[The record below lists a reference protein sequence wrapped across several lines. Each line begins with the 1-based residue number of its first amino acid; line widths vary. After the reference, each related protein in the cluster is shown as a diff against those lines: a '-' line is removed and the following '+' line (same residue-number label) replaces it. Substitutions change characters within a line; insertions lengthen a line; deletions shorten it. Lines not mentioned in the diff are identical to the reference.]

1 MTLDLTGISKKSLL
15 VSAAKMVLTLVFFII
30 AGLYIW
36 QKKDEFRELDWPSL
50 AAVLLVAAAFVVNV
64 ALVSIYNLITAR
76 RLGTHLTLGE
86 SFMLSAVVAAG
97 NFVLPVRAGTGLR
110 ALYMKRVHD
119 FPISYF
125 ASGAVIFFVV
135 TVFSMSLAAV
145 CLLFAIYLKLGYFRG
160 DLSILFPFAMIV
172 SIIGVMIVRP
182 GRKHRLGNDQSW
194 LGSFQRSLF
203 LILGERKLVL
213 AAFAIVTTIFAI
225 ASLAWSVALRDSAPD
240 ITVLEALL
248 LAASQII
255 AGFITLTPGATGFQ
269 ELVAL
274 YVGKSF
280 TATTTEIFAV
290 LLWVRVVRIGVAVLV
305 AVPSAIVLRQK
316 LRDGRGIA

>member
-1 MTLDLTGISKKSLL
+1 MTLDLTNISQNRLL
-15 VSAAKMVLTLVFFII
+15 VGAMKIVLTVAFLFV

-36 QKKDEFRELDWPSL
+36 QKKDEFQELDWPSL
-50 AAVLLVAAAFVVNV
+50 AAVLLVAVAFIFNV
-64 ALVSIYNLITAR
+64 ALVSIYNLITTR
-76 RLGTHLTLGE
+76 RLGTHLTLSE

-97 NFVLPVRAGTGLR
+97 NFVLPVKAGTGLR

-125 ASGAVIFFVV
+125 ASAAVIFFIV

-145 CLLFAIYLKLGYFRG
+145 CLLFAIYVKLGYFRV
-160 DLSILFPFAMIV
+160 DLSILFPFVMIASV
-172 SIIGVMIVRP
+172 VGVMIVRP
-182 GRKHRLGNDQSW
+182 TQKYRIGDDQSW
-194 LGSFQRSLF
+194 LGSFRESL
-203 LILGERKLVL
+203 LVILGERNMVL
-213 AAFAIVTTIFAI
+213 AAMAIVTTIFI
-225 ASLAWSVALRDSAPD
+225 VASLAWSVALREIAPD

-280 TATTTEIFAV
+280 AATTTEIFAV
-290 LLWVRVVRIGVAVLV
+290 LLWVRVVRIAVAIML
-305 AVPSAIVLRQK
+305 AVPSAIVLRRK
-316 LRDGRGIA
+316 LRRVRGTM